1 MTRPAP
7 RSAAR
12 SLPVACALLAAVAFA
27 GCKTA
32 VPAASDL
39 ASALMTPGGP
49 VPAADLTDAQRTD
62 VRLSLA
68 RAMEQSNEWDAAA
81 DAYGAAL
88 AENDAHPHA
97 LHRLAVVR
105 CRQGRPQEAAALFER
120 ALAAKPGNAA
130 VFADLGYLCLLRG
143 DLPAA
148 ERNLRQALAV
158 DPTHAAARGN
168 LGLTLARRGE
178 TGEALACLK
187 AAGAGESAGADLAF
201 ALAAGGRR
209 EEARAALDG
218 LEDAGDVKLAALRSA
233 VGGADGG
240 AVVPASAETAAE

>member
-7 RSAAR
+7 
-12 SLPVACALLAAVAFA
+12 LPAACALLAAAVFA

-32 VPAASDL
+32 VPAGTDL

-68 RAMEQSNEWDAAA
+68 RAMEQSGEWDAAA
-81 DAYGAAL
+81 NAYDAAL
-88 AENDAHPHA
+88 AEDPRHPHA

-105 CRQGRPQEAAALFER
+105 CRQGRPAEAAALFER
-120 ALAAKPGNAA
+120 TLEAKPGDAA

-158 DPTHAAARGN
+158 RPKTHAAARGN

-187 AAGAGESAGADLAF
+187 AAGAGESAPADLAF

-209 EEARAALDG
+209 DEARAALD
-218 LEDAGDVKLAALRSA
+218 EPERDSGDVEARGPA
-233 VGGADGG
+233 VGRRRGG
-240 AVVPASAETAAE
+240 GRCGRPRLGGGGG

>member
-7 RSAAR
+7 
-12 SLPVACALLAAVAFA
+12 LPACALLAAVAFA

-39 ASALMTPGGP
+39 ASALITPGGP
-49 VPAADLTDAQRTD
+49 APAADLTDAQRAD

-68 RAMEQSNEWDAAA
+68 RAMEQSNDCNAAA
-81 DAYGAAL
+81 DAYEAAL
-88 AENDAHPHA
+88 AEDHGHPHA

-105 CRQGRPQEAAALFER
+105 CRQGRPAESAALFER
-120 ALAAKPGNAA
+120 TLVANPGDAA

-178 TGEALACLK
+178 TGEALACLR

-201 ALAAGGRR
+201 ALAPGGRR

-218 LEDAGDVKLAALRSA
+218 LEDAGDLKLAALRSA
-233 VGGADGG
+233 LGLGDAG